1 MIKNLFTKR
10 DRRQLQEV
18 TKEQA
23 VQAAAWYW
31 RSKQFAIDFTSPYGL
46 RGQRYFSRLGLR
58 QSIDVYCADEG
69 KGVAVDLS
77 FSAELTDEGAVLG
90 AVGAVLILPVT
101 VVVGAVSY
109 VEYDN
114 DAQRLMGEF
123 WTYLQSFPK
132 NPQPPPQESVP
143 PWAQMQQ
150 RQASAP
156 STCPK
161 CGRPLDP
168 EGAFCK
174 YCGAGVKG

>member
-10 DRRQLQEV
+10 DRRKFSEV
-18 TKEQA
+18 AKEQA

-31 RSKQFAIDFTSPYGL
+31 RSKQFAIDFTSPYSL
-46 RGQRYFSRLGLR
+46 RGQRYFSKLGLR
-58 QSIDVYCADEG
+58 QSVEVYCMEEG
-69 KGVAVDLS
+69 KDVAVDAS

-114 DAQRLMGEF
+114 DAQRLMNEF
-123 WTYLQSFPK
+123 WIYLQNFPR

-143 PWAQMQQ
+143 PWAQAQQ
-150 RQASAP
+150 GPAAAP
-156 STCPK
+156 LVCPK
-161 CGRPLDP
+161 CGKSLDP
-168 EGAFCK
+168 DSSFCK
-174 YCGAGVKG
+174 HCGAGLKG